1 LENHHPVYGRKQTI
15 EHIGTVGVQAGV
27 MSKDEIAAL
36 SDEDLQRLIAVRKI
50 EQDEVRAEIA
60 RLEAEESVGEIV
72 DNDGSQSRG

>member
-1 LENHHPVYGRKQTI
+1 
-15 EHIGTVGVQAGV
+15 VGVQAGV

-72 DNDGSQSRG
+72 YNDGSQSRG